1 MNAEKRAL
9 ETNWWGLTIRG
20 IAAILFGI
28 AAVFWPHLT
37 LTTLV
42 ILFSAWVLIDGIVRI
57 VSGLV
62 GIGNQRHWFL
72 TLVMGL
78 VELGVGVY
86 LIRHQS
92 ITFATLILLIAFT
105 LIIVGVI
112 EVVTAF
118 TILATVTSKTLSV
131 IWGLAATLAGI
142 ALLFQ
147 PESAGVAFV
156 WILGLYALIA
166 GPVLIAT
173 SVDARRLLD
182 ETAGRKK

>member
-28 AAVFWPHLT
+28 AAVLATST

-78 VELGVGVY
+78 VELGVSVY

-92 ITFATLILLIAFT
+92 ITLPL
-105 LIIVGVI
+105 
-112 EVVTAF
+112 
-118 TILATVTSKTLSV
+118 
-131 IWGLAATLAGI
+131 
-142 ALLFQ
+142 
-147 PESAGVAFV
+147 
-156 WILGLYALIA
+156 
-166 GPVLIAT
+166 
-173 SVDARRLLD
+173 
-182 ETAGRKK
+182 